1 MKDALLMQLRGGMDR
16 AMRDATL
23 LEDAMKG
30 MGTKDRLL
38 VNRIV
43 RYHWNGDHMNQ
54 VKGAYRHKYKQ
65 ELATRVRGETSG
77 DYQRLMVACM
87 G

>member
-1 MKDALLMQLRGGMDR
+1 MKSALLMQLRGSVDR
-16 AMRDATL
+16 ALRDATL

-43 RYHWNGDHMNQ
+43 RYHWDKGHMQQ

-65 ELATRVRGETSG
+65 ELSNRVQSETSG
-77 DYQRLMVACM
+77 DYCKLMLTCIN
-87 G
+87 